1 MIYTLNARD
10 FLLYPAMK
18 SYFALNAEDIYQ
30 ALQNGFELL
39 QKQLAAKGIS
49 YDALKGALI
58 PNQDKKKFET
68 CFVIDT
74 MQMDVSDYGYAVF
87 EKLIPLLDHNS
98 TYSILC
104 GDYIDYLA
112 PYCNDSQQLLHSALN
127 DVLIRCHPS
136 DYGHSHQYYLI
147 YCNRLTGNQRLKIV
161 EGLYPHPWFTGF
173 ADVTYNSQFKT
184 YISTILFPLCIKNKT
199 KIIMPYPSN
208 CREDE
213 TLDPQQFLFVS
224 NGFSVCSINEDSY
237 GAFLSYKIESTVPDE
252 QDVAFSFNALLP
264 KFDSLE
270 KMNLNITEER
280 WAQYL
285 TNTETGKGKIIETL
299 GYHAEE
305 KARFQKEV
313 FKQICANY
321 IYNLNQNSHGA
332 WLFDVCVELPTKNGH
347 RRKTMVA
354 LKYAPDTGTVDVVTI
369 T

>member
-1 MIYTLNARD
+1 M
-10 FLLYPAMK
+10 
-18 SYFALNAEDIYQ
+18 
-30 ALQNGFELL
+30 
-39 QKQLAAKGIS
+39 
-49 YDALKGALI
+49 
-58 PNQDKKKFET
+58 
-68 CFVIDT
+68 
-74 MQMDVSDYGYAVF
+74 
-87 EKLIPLLDHNS
+87 
-98 TYSILC
+98 
-104 GDYIDYLA
+104 
-112 PYCNDSQQLLHSALN
+112 
-127 DVLIRCHPS
+127 
-136 DYGHSHQYYLI
+136 
-147 YCNRLTGNQRLKIV
+147 
-161 EGLYPHPWFTGF
+161 PH
-173 ADVTYNSQFKT
+173 
-184 YISTILFPLCIKNKT
+184 
-199 KIIMPYPSN
+199 PSN
-208 CREDE
+208 CRAEE
-213 TLDPQQFLFVS
+213 TLNPQQFLFVS